1 MLERIRATFS
11 PFAVGFAVAAALFG
25 GGALLA
31 QTGNP
36 LVALKPIV
44 IDIRQ
49 AVPVVAEVA
58 LPIDGE
64 MITATLPMTVDVNMQ
79 VSIRGGQVYT
89 VTAAS
94 EAPPAEVAVST
105 VTTGE
110 VVTLDGIEWT
120 VIGAKEHGD
129 TLQRSGFQDIVTDG
143 KFIAIGYEVKN
154 TTDDPIS
161 LRDISLVDAEGR
173 LYEPSSLAS
182 YAIKESE
189 RCSYGQDI
197 SPGLKRYCVAL
208 YDVPTDASGFRVEF
222 TNLESGNDTETQLVP
237 LNVE

>member
-1 MLERIRATFS
+1 MLERIRAKFS

-36 LVALKPIV
+36 LLALKPLV
-44 IDIRQ
+44 IDVRQ

-94 EAPPAEVAVST
+94 EAPPAEIAVST

-110 VVTLDGIEWT
+110 VVTLDGVEWT
-120 VIGAKEHGD
+120 VINAKDLGD
-129 TLQRSGFQDIVTDG
+129 TLQRSGFQDTKTDG
-143 KFIAIGYEVKN
+143 KFIAVGYEVKN
-154 TTDDPIS
+154 TTDDPIN
-161 LRDISLVDAEGR
+161 LRDVSLVDAEGR
-173 LYEPSSLAS
+173 LYEPTSAGSHL
-182 YAIKESE
+182 IKESDKCQYNAE
-189 RCSYGQDI
+189 INS
-197 SPGLKRYCVAL
+197 GLKRYCVVI
-208 YDVPTDASGFRVEF
+208 YDVPADASGFQIEF
-222 TNLESGNDTETQLVP
+222 TNLQSYDDAETQLVP

>member
-1 MLERIRATFS
+1 MLERIRAKFS

-36 LVALKPIV
+36 LLALKPLV
-44 IDIRQ
+44 IDVRQ

-94 EAPPAEVAVST
+94 EAPPVEIAVST

-110 VVTLDGIEWT
+110 VVTLDDIEWT
-120 VIGAKEHGD
+120 LIGAENLGD
-129 TLQRSGFQDIVTDG
+129 ALQWLLQDVTTDG
-143 KFIAIGYEVKN
+143 RFIAVTYEVRN
-154 TTDDPIS
+154 NTDDPIS
-161 LRDISLVDAEGR
+161 LRDLSLVDSEGR
-173 LYEPSSLAS
+173 LYEPSSMAS
-182 YAIKESE
+182 QTVEE
-189 RCSYGQDI
+189 NDRCSSFESI
-197 SPGLKRYCVAL
+197 NPGLKRHCVTI
-208 YDVPTDASGFRVEF
+208 YDVPADTSGFQVEF
-222 TNLESGNDTETQLVP
+222 TNLESGSDTETQLVP